1 MSRATSIQ
9 EVREHM
15 LHNGKSV
22 AIFKTGRREYVRSV
36 FGSVFG
42 SGFFWAEDDQMYS
55 YPSKLIEYIEM
66 LPIVKEED
74 A

>member
-36 FGSVFG
+36 FGT
-42 SGFFWAEDDQMYS
+42 GFFWAEDGELYAFPNHLVD
-55 YPSKLIEYIEM
+55 YIEM
-66 LPIVKEED
+66 LPIVKEEE

>member
-36 FGSVFG
+36 FGT
-42 SGFFWAEDDQMYS
+42 GFFWAEDDQMYS

-66 LPIVKEED
+66 LPIVKEEES
-74 A
+74 

>member
-22 AIFKTGRREYVRSV
+22 AVFKTGRREYVRSV
-36 FGSVFG
+36 FGT
-42 SGFFWAEDDQMYS
+42 GFFWAEGDQMYS
-55 YPSKLIEYIEM
+55 YPSKFIEYIEM
-66 LPIVKEED
+66 LPIVKEEEV
-74 A
+74 